1 MLIRYDDISLTYQ
14 VGQSVTHVS
23 QSSGDSGLGFDPGQF
38 EVIDTGQVI
47 NVWVDMISD

>member
-1 MLIRYDDISLTYQ
+1 M
-14 VGQSVTHVS
+14 GQSVTHVS
-23 QSSGDSGLGFDPGQF
+23 LSGDSGLAFDPGQF